1 MEVHFTQFMRPDGRR
16 KAHVI
21 DRPDDIGLAAQ
32 ELIDA
37 GCHLDIEALRTG
49 HISMSVEREDDEG
62 ETDVLSNRVCG
73 NGPPVPVNVDEM
85 IREAHAK
92 LMED

>member
-1 MEVHFTQFMRPDGRR
+1 MDVHFTQFLRPDGRR
-16 KAHVI
+16 RPNTI

-32 ELIDA
+32 ELVAA
-37 GCHLDIEALRTG
+37 GCHLDIEELQTG
-49 HISMSVEREDDEG
+49 DISMSVEREDDEG
-62 ETDVLSNRVCG
+62 ETEVLSNRVCD

-92 LMED
+92 L